1 LLCLMVVCSSLA
13 CTPQPRLAGPTVP
26 SGYFFAV
33 QVSNSTITIPSGEVP
48 RTSPTS
54 AELIVRVQ
62 NTQGQPVDGIPVEFQ
77 VAPEGSAS
85 VSPQRA
91 LTNGGT
97 ARAIIQGQ
105 RVGTTQVRVRVEQTT
120 QEAAVTVVDYD
131 PD

>member
-1 LLCLMVVCSSLA
+1 MPGEESS
-13 CTPQPRLAGPTVP
+13 
-26 SGYFFAV
+26 
-33 QVSNSTITIPSGEVP
+33 STITIPSGEVP

-97 ARAIIQGQ
+97 VLVNFAVADHYARDGYQTCDIQGAIVS
-105 RVGTTQVRVRVEQTT
+105 RNRGFSTNLATSI
-120 QEAAVTVVDYD
+120 
-131 PD
+131 P